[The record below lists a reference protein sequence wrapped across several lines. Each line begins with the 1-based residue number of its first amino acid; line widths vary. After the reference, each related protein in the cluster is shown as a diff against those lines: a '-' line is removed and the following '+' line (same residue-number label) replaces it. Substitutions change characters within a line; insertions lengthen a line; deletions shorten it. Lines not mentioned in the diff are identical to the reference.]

1 MEIPQTLQ
9 VVGQEV
15 KATNQKE
22 PTLILIS
29 QAGWVKELFGERES
43 GLPFSRNLSFGD
55 GRNRLPNPKINV
67 VGGELHTR
75 IAKQHVN
82 SAGVSA
88 AGADV
93 FFSGVLGAC

>member
-55 GRNRLPNPKINV
+55 GSNRLPNPKINF

-75 IAKQHVN
+75 IAK
-82 SAGVSA
+82 
-88 AGADV
+88 
-93 FFSGVLGAC
+93 